1 MSRVVIPERPS
12 ARRAISF
19 ALSLG
24 LLASVV
30 STPVAAQDVPSCDGE
45 RTTEC
50 RLPDWSDSPA
60 RDVPSLFGEV
70 QGAAW
75 VADEPGDAPEGG
87 LDILGVGV
95 GRVSIDDPAAVRSA
109 DGLLKLGKV
118 KKAVPS
124 GEAILVRVLLDRAPS
139 DMPGGHA
146 SVHLA
151 TDIDGSRSNNVP
163 AGIARADYP
172 FAGSENIYSLTWA
185 STTGKTKLHAS
196 DLAKA
201 WYQDKT
207 PFAASWAEPTVLDFL
222 VAPKSFGDGFRIIT
236 HSAGSEG
243 GYDIVSWG
251 PAAVPTDGTVGLVPV
266 CHEGSISAEP
276 FVVGRLNEGGQTV
289 RNVEAQASWR
299 GGARIP
305 VADGVRPALET
316 FIAENDEDGDGRV
329 GLQTWVNLFEN
340 GIVLRQRPDL
350 EIALDGDEAILAL
363 ELGLT
368 RRGYNVLRDFEPAT
382 TGVDR
387 LDAWIERAT
396 DALRVN
402 MPPFRLNKES
412 GLLVGE
418 GIGACVPWIAPPPE
432 PEPESTPESSPESAR
447 ETSPESSGAPAV
459 EGAAARA

>member
-139 DMPGGHA
+139 DVPGGHA

-276 FVVGRLNEGGQTV
+276 FVVGRLNEGGQTI
-289 RNVEAQASWR
+289 RNVKAQASWR

-368 RRGYNVLRDFEPAT
+368 RRGYNVLRDFEPDP
-382 TGVDR
+382 TGDTIV
-387 LDAWIERAT
+387 DAWLERGT
-396 DALRVN
+396 GALRET
-402 MPPFRLNKES
+402 MPPFRLNKRG

-418 GIGACVPWIAPPPE
+418 EVGACIPWFAPPAAAPE
-432 PEPESTPESSPESAR
+432 VVAQ
-447 ETSPESSGAPAV
+447 AAV
-459 EGAAARA
+459 EEPAGTT